1 MHEIVYYYVPNE
13 YILLDKKQK
22 KIIDIDLK
30 NWAQINVG
38 DDLKSVSSD
47 EFVNSVE
54 GVSNL
59 LWKIKESSEDI
70 FIKYRIKKNILM
82 KKINDRGELCNW
94 YEYIFSNSRNY
105 VFLYYEQ
112 HQLNKMV
119 FITGGEIVEIYFRH
133 SEAIRIENILKYEA
147 QKTEYIK
154 YELDLD

>member
-13 YILLDKKQK
+13 YIFLDKKQK

-30 NWAQINVG
+30 DWAQINVG

-47 EFVNSVE
+47 EFVNSIE
-54 GVSNL
+54 GASNL

-119 FITGGEIVEIYFRH
+119 FITGGEIVEIYFRY

>member
-1 MHEIVYYYVPNE
+1 M
-13 YILLDKKQK
+13 
-22 KIIDIDLK
+22 DLK
-30 NWAQINVG
+30 DWAQINVG

-47 EFVNSVE
+47 EFVNSIE

-59 LWKIKESSEDI
+59 LWKIKGSSEDI

-105 VFLYYEQ
+105 VFLYYNQ

-119 FITGGEIVEIYFRH
+119 FITGGEIVEIYFRY